1 MAGVIKMMIPINLGA
16 PIFGLTRENLIF
28 KVICTQNNLLKIK
41 AHCLVGLTCKFGYYR
56 VN

>member
-1 MAGVIKMMIPINLGA
+1 MAGVIKMMIPINLRA